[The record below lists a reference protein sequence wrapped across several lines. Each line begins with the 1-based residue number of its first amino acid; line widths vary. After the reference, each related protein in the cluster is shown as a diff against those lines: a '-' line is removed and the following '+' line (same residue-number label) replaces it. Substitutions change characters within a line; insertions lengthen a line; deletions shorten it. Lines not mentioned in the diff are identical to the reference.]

1 MTDIYATINQTCSQW
16 LSLGQR
22 KNERILQLTAYLRL
36 VDLECQLCF
45 VMICVLLLQEGQLM
59 EKIIYTDPG

>member
-1 MTDIYATINQTCSQW
+1 MIV
-16 LSLGQR
+16 LGTKR

-45 VMICVLLLQEGQLM
+45 VMICVLLLQEGQLV
-59 EKIIYTDPG
+59 